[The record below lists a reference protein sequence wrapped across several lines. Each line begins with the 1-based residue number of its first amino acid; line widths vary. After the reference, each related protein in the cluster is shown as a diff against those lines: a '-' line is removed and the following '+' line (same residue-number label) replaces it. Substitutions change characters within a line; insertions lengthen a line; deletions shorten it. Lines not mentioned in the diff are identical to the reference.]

1 MTWVAAI
8 VFTVI
13 NIKNAFWLYTNGKY
27 SFLKKHMSRL
37 KLGAVPY
44 FILNFLFCAGLAFFV
59 VACSRGFYIFIIFS
73 PIPILFV
80 IPIFLTYGTVVS
92 TSIYG
97 IFYIASLLKEGKITI
112 GKAILHILLQ
122 ICFVLDI
129 VDTII
134 LLIIYRVKKN
144 VKQTKEE

>member
-1 MTWVAAI
+1 
-8 VFTVI
+8 
-13 NIKNAFWLYTNGKY
+13 
-27 SFLKKHMSRL
+27 MSRL

-44 FILNFLFCAGLAFFV
+44 FILNFLFCAGLAFLV
-59 VACSRGFYIFIIFS
+59 VASSRGFIIFS

-129 VDTII
+129 VDTLV

-144 VKQTKEE
+144 VKEKNEAYV